1 MSVCLFKSR
10 LREIDP
16 ILNFSPYIVT
26 VVVVYHQ
33 KAISVMFN
41 ANIHFPPAV
50 LFLII
55 RGVAAD
61 EDSSEFTLNLFTDIA
76 P

>member
-16 ILNFSPYIVT
+16 ILNFSPQIVT
-26 VVVVYHQ
+26 VVVYHEI
-33 KAISVMFN
+33 AINVMLN
-41 ANIHFPPAV
+41 ANIHFPPVV
-50 LFLII
+50 LLLII
-55 RGVAAD
+55 RGVAAA